1 MVNQTIQQVAKVDFS
16 GFQQNEFSDD
26 NLDQLGTGSIGL
38 MYQFLFPMFSAQDFL
53 CKEPAQIT
61 LCTHILRE
69 ILQYG

>member
-16 GFQQNEFSDD
+16 GFQQKEFSDD

-38 MYQFLFPMFSAQDFL
+38 MYQFLFPMFSSQDL
-53 CKEPAQIT
+53 YKEPAQIT
-61 LCTHILRE
+61 LCRHILRE